1 MGLDAREFASL
12 LDVDVDEVRA
22 WEEGAREAP
31 SSALGRCAR
40 ALALTI
46 GEVLDGEL
54 DKAALPSLFLRAKA
68 HEGKLDDLLAL
79 SDDLA
84 LFVETARELHRLQGG
99 SRRTTPPLP
108 EPPAAMLDHV
118 FTPPFKANELAAWLR
133 AHLGITSPDI
143 SSMRAIYEQL
153 GITIV
158 WARPEEMSELV
169 DGASLRSPR
178 PTVLV
183 HLVEGASCWW
193 RTRMT
198 LAHELCHLLC
208 DFADDYENLAL
219 VSPTSTGDAEAPP
232 GTRAAGRRSWKLFDD
247 FSWIEQRARAFASH
261 FLVPDEALRTALSSH
276 DPRSEA
282 AVTTVCRKFGVGRIT
297 AVSRIKHVFRL
308 SEERR
313 LDMLRR
319 AHEDRHTEEHPDLP
333 PTRHG
338 VREGAL
344 LDEVAAA
351 LSEGRIDRVEAHRVL
366 GLVLTEWLPEHP
378 KLSDTARAPLR
389 SVEDD
394 VRAIVYIRLAGAGRS
409 GLRPA
414 AVHRTDAGW
423 CVTIVDASGNTVREE
438 LLSFDLDAERAKHL
452 S

>member
-158 WARPEEMSELV
+158 WARPEEMS
-169 DGASLRSPR
+169 
-178 PTVLV
+178 
-183 HLVEGASCWW
+183 
-193 RTRMT
+193 
-198 LAHELCHLLC
+198 
-208 DFADDYENLAL
+208 
-219 VSPTSTGDAEAPP
+219 
-232 GTRAAGRRSWKLFDD
+232 
-247 FSWIEQRARAFASH
+247 
-261 FLVPDEALRTALSSH
+261 
-276 DPRSEA
+276 
-282 AVTTVCRKFGVGRIT
+282 
-297 AVSRIKHVFRL
+297 
-308 SEERR
+308 
-313 LDMLRR
+313 
-319 AHEDRHTEEHPDLP
+319 
-333 PTRHG
+333 
-338 VREGAL
+338 
-344 LDEVAAA
+344 
-351 LSEGRIDRVEAHRVL
+351 
-366 GLVLTEWLPEHP
+366 
-378 KLSDTARAPLR
+378 
-389 SVEDD
+389 
-394 VRAIVYIRLAGAGRS
+394 
-409 GLRPA
+409 
-414 AVHRTDAGW
+414 
-423 CVTIVDASGNTVREE
+423 
-438 LLSFDLDAERAKHL
+438 
-452 S
+452 